1 VQAQPYLQD
10 NDHNSLQLFFKEA
23 RRHPIIPKEEQLELV
38 KKAQAGDNTAR
49 EKLITCNL
57 RFVVQIAKQHQ
68 NRGLPLLDLVQEGV
82 LGLIKAIEK
91 FDSKRDVAFIA
102 YAEWWIMNTIT
113 RALLNNTI
121 TRALLNTGRL
131 VRLSGYAYEKK
142 VWLNK
147 VRNSL
152 NDELGRVPTV
162 GEIAAAVN
170 KSVSDIQDILD
181 LDVRPSSLDATLS
194 EEGESFL
201 DLIPDPSANPLE
213 NPSAEVSKLLDKLT
227 PREKEVI
234 TRRFGLNGNGGISMT
249 LEEIGKDQGVTRERI
264 RQIEAKAME
273 KLQRH
278 LACRGVKYEDIV

>member
-10 NDHNSLQLFFKEA
+10 NDRNSLQLFYKEA
-23 RRHPIIPKEEQLELV
+23 RRHPVIPKEEQLELV
-38 KKAQAGDNTAR
+38 KCAQSGDNIAR
-49 EKLITCNL
+49 EKLINCNL

-68 NRGLPLLDLVQEGV
+68 NRGLTVLDLIQEGV

-91 FDSKRDVAFIA
+91 FDHKREVVFIA
-102 YAEWWIMNTIT
+102 YAEWWIMN
-113 RALLNNTI
+113 AV

-131 VRLSGYAYEKK
+131 VRLSRYAYEKK

-147 VRNSL
+147 VRKSL
-152 NDELGRVPTV
+152 SDQLGREPTI
-162 GEIAAAVN
+162 GEIAAAVKKN
-170 KSVSDIQDILD
+170 ISYIQDILD
-181 LDVRPSSLDATLS
+181 LDVRFSSLDATLS

-213 NPSAEVSKLLDKLT
+213 SPKAEVSKLLDKLT

-234 TRRFGLNGNGGISMT
+234 TRRFGLNGNGGIPMT

-273 KLQRH
+273 KLRRH